1 VPVTPIVSPD
11 VINYDAS
18 ERQAIDETSEI
29 AGILVI
35 DWALFVGG
43 LFLGFFVTLG
53 SS

>member
-1 VPVTPIVSPD
+1 MPVTPTVSPD

-18 ERQAIDETSEI
+18 ERQVIDETTEF
-29 AGILVI
+29 AGILVV
-35 DWALFVGG
+35 DWALFAGG